1 MADEQAAFERLGRVG
16 FVGAG
21 AVGTAL
27 ARALAAHGA
36 RIVAV
41 AARRRVTAEALAGS
55 ISGCQ
60 VYATPAEVAAA
71 SDLVFLAV
79 PDDAI
84 VPVTEAIAWVPDQAV
99 VHFSG
104 AQSAS
109 ILVAAQE
116 RGAST
121 AALHP
126 LMTFPR
132 ALHHASVETTLRRLA
147 GSSWALEA
155 EDAVLQEKLTS
166 MVVALGGHAIA
177 LESNARVPYHI
188 AAVFAANFV
197 VALAGASVRLWEGFG
212 IPQDEA
218 LPALLPLMRAAVE
231 SLDSA
236 GLPAALTGPVAR
248 GDLGTIRAHLA
259 WLAEHAT
266 SDPSL
271 APLRDAYIALA
282 EFAIPLAQAKGSLSS
297 EAAAQLRELL
307 AEAHS

>member
-1 MADEQAAFERLGRVG
+1 MVDERTALDRLGRVG

-27 ARALAAHGA
+27 ARVLAARGA
-36 RIVAV
+36 RVVAV
-41 AARRRVTAEALAGS
+41 GAHKYAHAEALAES
-55 ISGCQ
+55 IPNCQ
-60 VYATPAEVAAA
+60 AYATPSEVAAA

-84 VPVTEAIAWVPDQAV
+84 SMLAEAMVWSPGQAV

-104 AQSAS
+104 ARDAS
-109 ILVAAQE
+109 ILAAAQTQGV
-116 RGAST
+116 RT

-132 ALHHASVETTLRRLA
+132 TLHDASAETVLRRLA
-147 GSSWALEA
+147 GGSWALEA
-155 EDAVLQEKLTS
+155 EDTALRETLAS
-166 MVVALGGHAIA
+166 MVTALNGHVIT
-177 LESNARVPYHI
+177 LEPGARVPYHM
-188 AAVFAANFV
+188 AAVFASNAI
-197 VALAGASVRLWEGFG
+197 VALAGASIQLWGTFG
-212 IPQDEA
+212 IVQEEA

-236 GLPAALTGPVAR
+236 GLPAALTGPVSR

-259 WLAEHAT
+259 WLDEHVA

-271 APLRDAYIALA
+271 TSLRDAYIALT
-282 EFAIPLAQAKGSLSS
+282 ELAIPLAEAKGTLSPES
-297 EAAAQLRELL
+297 AAQLRDLL
-307 AEAHS
+307 ASPRE